1 MFRKAGILVAAA
13 FFLTAVVGLGQD
25 NRWDLNVSA
34 AAVLSKK
41 SVGNGVVQTPT
52 NARGILATLR
62 LRFSPQSSMEVTYG
76 RTNNSQK
83 YTTSALDYRIQA
95 DVTEFSG
102 AYVFSPF
109 ETEKLEPFFLAGAG
123 ALVFNPY
130 DSFIESIRVP
140 GVGVRQTAVAFLY
153 GGGVNYHL
161 RWLPSRFALRLQ
173 YRGLVYQAPDFKVRV
188 LFTGSR
194 GHIAEPSAGIV
205 FRF

>member
-1 MFRKAGILVAAA
+1 
-13 FFLTAVVGLGQD
+13 
-25 NRWDLNVSA
+25 VSA

-109 ETEKLEPFFLAGAG
+109 ETEKLEPFFLAGEIGRA
-123 ALVFNPY
+123 
-130 DSFIESIRVP
+130 SCRERVYTS
-140 GVGVRQTAVAFLY
+140 VV
-153 GGGVNYHL
+153 
-161 RWLPSRFALRLQ
+161 W
-173 YRGLVYQAPDFKVRV
+173 
-188 LFTGSR
+188 GS
-194 GHIAEPSAGIV
+194 
-205 FRF
+205 